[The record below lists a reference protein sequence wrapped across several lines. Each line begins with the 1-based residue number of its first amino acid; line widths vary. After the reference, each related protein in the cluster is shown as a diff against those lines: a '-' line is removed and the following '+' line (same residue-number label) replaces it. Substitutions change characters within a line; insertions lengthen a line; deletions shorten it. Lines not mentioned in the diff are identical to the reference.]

1 MYFLFESILPD
12 LIDDSCLTFCE
23 LLVGKPQHY
32 EKVVHVAEEKYF
44 AEALVFNIGQ
54 PVVPDRI
61 NSFYLTRDVKGC
73 KKAFI

>member
-32 EKVVHVAEEKYF
+32 DKVVNVAEEKIFRRSVGVQHRSTSRPRQNKFSLSYSRC
-44 AEALVFNIGQ
+44 ERL
-54 PVVPDRI
+54 
-61 NSFYLTRDVKGC
+61 
-73 KKAFI
+73 